1 MPLNLQTL
9 VKYFFTLTVSFHDT
23 TSLFGFFIL
32 LTVFSQLFSGTM
44 ISFSLIPEPMMVPI
58 VRDEEDL
65 EDLYTDD
72 FFWLHERGVDLLF
85 IFSWLHLFRKLY
97 LNAFDYEHE
106 IAWKSG
112 VFTFLILQVV
122 TFFGLVLCCTH
133 LSEITLTIAAN
144 IMHTFFL
151 FHGKFYW
158 WIFTD
163 KTLNS
168 DTMIRL
174 AYAHYVSAFYM
185 AYLGVLHSVDMH
197 YDWKNESSYDSVEA
211 EMVWWEE
218 ALSNELGT
226 YIEAIIILN
235 VICTYLY
242 PEPESLSY
250 EIFMWGDIGLVPD
263 VRFYGVAPHW
273 YFRPFMG
280 WLIVCPHHKTGIFG
294 LIYFFFILF
303 HQPTLHGVSE
313 SGNYNRKKLLLNSF
327 FLEKKNFFKNSSINI
342 ELNVFFQTTYALF
355 VMSAFYTSSFL
366 PYGRFYNRL
375 GGNSGMLA
383 SYLYVLAYLT
393 FSFLRRSSWLDIF
406 IMRLLMVAKRLKRR
420 KKKADE
426 FELLKTIIID
436 YPTEVLKDMKKK
448 KKSKK
453 NAEERASFRSNLWT
467 LRKKIWSWK
476 GKVNIFERFL

>member
-1 MPLNLQTL
+1 
-9 VKYFFTLTVSFHDT
+9 
-23 TSLFGFFIL
+23 
-32 LTVFSQLFSGTM
+32 
-44 ISFSLIPEPMMVPI
+44 MVPI

-65 EDLYTDD
+65 EDLYIDD

-85 IFSWLHLFRKLY
+85 IFSWAHLFRKLY
-97 LNAFDYEHE
+97 LNSFDYEHE

-112 VFTFLILQVV
+112 VFTFMILQVV

-144 IMHTFFL
+144 IMHTFFM

-168 DTMIRL
+168 DTMVRL

-185 AYLGVLHSVDMH
+185 AYLGVLHSIDMH
-197 YDWKNESSYDSVEA
+197 YDWKNESSYDSSEA
-211 EMVWWEE
+211 EMVWWDE

-226 YIEAIIILN
+226 YIEFLIFLN
-235 VICTYLY
+235 FLCMYLY

-294 LIYFFFILF
+294 LVYFFFILF
-303 HQPTLHGVSE
+303 HQPTLHGVNENNLYS
-313 SGNYNRKKLLLNSF
+313 
-327 FLEKKNFFKNSSINI
+327 KKNVLVNTLFLKKRRFFKNSNLNT
-342 ELNVFFQTTYALF
+342 ELNLFFQATYILF

-375 GGNSGMLA
+375 GGNPGMLF
-383 SYLYVLAYLT
+383 SYFYVLCYLT
-393 FSFLRRSSWLDIF
+393 FSFLRRPSWLFIF
-406 IMRLLMVAKRLKRR
+406 VIRIFLKSRILKKLKKIKKVYLTKYQRYIGLVLYLNRVLRLKDGSIRR
-420 KKKADE
+420 A
-426 FELLKTIIID
+426 F
-436 YPTEVLKDMKKK
+436 
-448 KKSKK
+448 
-453 NAEERASFRSNLWT
+453 
-467 LRKKIWSWK
+467 
-476 GKVNIFERFL
+476 

>member
-1 MPLNLQTL
+1 MATIFR
-9 VKYFFTLTVSFHDT
+9 YFAVLSVSFHDSS
-23 TSLFGFFIL
+23 SLFGFFIL

-44 ISFSLIPEPMMVPI
+44 VAFSLIPEPMIVPI
-58 VRDEEDL
+58 VRDEEDI

-106 IAWKSG
+106 VAWKSG
-112 VFTFLILQVV
+112 VFTFMILQVV

-168 DTMIRL
+168 DTMVRL

-197 YDWKNESSYDSVEA
+197 YDWKNESSYDAIET
-211 EMVWWEE
+211 EMVWWDE

-226 YIEAIIILN
+226 YIEAIVLLN
-235 VICTYLY
+235 IMCIYLY

-294 LIYFFFILF
+294 LVYFFFILF
-303 HQPTLHGVSE
+303 HQPTLHG
-313 SGNYNRKKLLLNSF
+313 SGEAALYSKKKLLWNSF
-327 FLEKKNFFKNSSINI
+327 FIGKTNFFRNSTINVEINI
-342 ELNVFFQTTYALF
+342 FFQTTYALF
-355 VMSAFYTSSFL
+355 VMSALYTSSFL

-375 GGNSGMLA
+375 GGNIGMLG

-393 FSFLRRSSWLDIF
+393 FSFLRRTPF
-406 IMRLLMVAKRLKRR
+406 IDLYWMYIISFAKYVRRR
-420 KKKADE
+420 KKSKSQFTPTIVSLLEYPFQIRKDRPK
-426 FELLKTIIID
+426 ELRGVRQPSKRTTQRKQ
-436 YPTEVLKDMKKK
+436 YRVLI
-448 KKSKK
+448 KK
-453 NAEERASFRSNLWT
+453 NKWNWNAE
-467 LRKKIWSWK
+467 I
-476 GKVNIFERFL
+476 